1 MNMENSQPSE
11 QANPI
16 DSSTNKSGALHK
28 FIAIGP
34 QTEDI
39 LIESNL
45 LGKDSEVVYSV
56 DNVNQWDIESSHL
69 EADLVVIECTTIF
82 PETVQII
89 KEKTRAVGASMAI
102 VIYHYTQQAARGMMA
117 RARLITPLRAPIENE
132 DLKYVCE
139 ADLAM
144 ATIRNTPIE
153 MMEYDENDET
163 SQPSET
169 SQIPERK
176 YSDKTLTRL
185 SKISTSIDC
194 ECPHHM
200 AALLKTING
209 FEEYCKMCESRNEED
224 VILHSLLH
232 SKTAH
237 ARSIMENAL
246 TILVDVENIDLND
259 D

>member
-1 MNMENSQPSE
+1 MISN
-11 QANPI
+11 AH
-16 DSSTNKSGALHK
+16 HK
-28 FIAIGP
+28 FIVIGP
-34 QTEDI
+34 QTED
-39 LIESNL
+39 LLREAEL
-45 LGKDSEVVYSV
+45 LGNNAEIVYSV
-56 DNVNQWDIESSHL
+56 DNVNQWDIESNSI
-69 EADLVVIECTTIF
+69 EADLVVIECTTVF

-102 VIYHYTQQAARGMMA
+102 VIYHYTQQTARGMMA
-117 RARLITPLRAPIENE
+117 RARLITPLRAPIDTQ

-153 MMEYDENDET
+153 MIEYDENDET
-163 SQPSET
+163 TQPSET

-176 YSDKTLTRL
+176 YSDKTLNRL

-200 AALLKTING
+200 AALLKSLNA

-224 VILHSLLH
+224 VVLHSLLY

-246 TILVDVENIDLND
+246 TVLADVENIDLND
-259 D
+259 E

>member
-1 MNMENSQPSE
+1 MENPQPSE
-11 QANPI
+11 PDNPL
-16 DSSTNKSGALHK
+16 DNSNTNSGALHK
-28 FIAIGP
+28 FITIGP

-39 LIESNL
+39 LRESDL

-56 DNVNQWDIESSHL
+56 DNVNQWDIESTPM
-69 EADLVVIECTTIF
+69 EADLVVIECTTVF

-200 AALLKTING
+200 AGLLKALNG

-246 TILVDVENIDLND
+246 TVLADVENIDLND

>member
-1 MNMENSQPSE
+1 
-11 QANPI
+11 
-16 DSSTNKSGALHK
+16 
-28 FIAIGP
+28 
-34 QTEDI
+34 
-39 LIESNL
+39 
-45 LGKDSEVVYSV
+45 
-56 DNVNQWDIESSHL
+56 
-69 EADLVVIECTTIF
+69 
-82 PETVQII
+82 
-89 KEKTRAVGASMAI
+89 
-102 VIYHYTQQAARGMMA
+102 
-117 RARLITPLRAPIENE
+117 
-132 DLKYVCE
+132 
-139 ADLAM
+139 M

-153 MMEYDENDET
+153 MMEYDVNDET

>member
-1 MNMENSQPSE
+1 MENPQPSE
-11 QANPI
+11 PDNPL
-16 DSSTNKSGALHK
+16 DNSNTNSGALHK

-39 LIESNL
+39 LIESDL
-45 LGKDSEVVYSV
+45 LGKNSEVVYSV
-56 DNVNQWDIESSHL
+56 DNVNQWDIESTPL
-69 EADLVVIECTTIF
+69 EADLVVIECTTVF

-153 MMEYDENDET
+153 MMEYDENDEK

-176 YSDKTLTRL
+176 
-185 SKISTSIDC
+185 
-194 ECPHHM
+194 
-200 AALLKTING
+200 
-209 FEEYCKMCESRNEED
+209 
-224 VILHSLLH
+224 
-232 SKTAH
+232 
-237 ARSIMENAL
+237 
-246 TILVDVENIDLND
+246 
-259 D
+259 

>member
-1 MNMENSQPSE
+1 MGNSQASE
-11 QANPI
+11 
-16 DSSTNKSGALHK
+16 SGDLTSDPQSISNVLHK

-34 QTEDI
+34 QTED
-39 LIESNL
+39 LLRESDL
-45 LGKDSEVVYSV
+45 LGKNAEVVYSV
-56 DNVNQWDIESSHL
+56 DNVNQWDIESTPL
-69 EADLVVIECTTIF
+69 EADLVVIECTTVF

-117 RARLITPLRAPIENE
+117 RARLITPLRAPIEND

-153 MMEYDENDET
+153 MLEIDENEAI
-163 SQPSET
+163 SQPAEAT
-169 SQIPERK
+169 KIPERK
-176 YSDKTLTRL
+176 YSDKTLTKL

-200 AALLKTING
+200 AALLKTLNG

-246 TILVDVENIDLND
+246 TVLIDVENIDID
-259 D
+259 DE

>member
-1 MNMENSQPSE
+1 MGNSQTSE
-11 QANPI
+11 SI
-16 DSSTNKSGALHK
+16 DHNNDPKTSSNIVHK

-34 QTEDI
+34 QTED
-39 LIESNL
+39 LLRESNL
-45 LGKDSEVVYSV
+45 LGNKAEVVYSV
-56 DNVNQWDIESSHL
+56 DNVNQWDIESKEI
-69 EADLVVIECTTIF
+69 EADLVVIECTTVF

-117 RARLITPLRAPIENE
+117 RARLITPLRAPIEND

-139 ADLAM
+139 ADLAI

-153 MMEYDENDET
+153 MLELDEKDNT
-163 SQPSET
+163 TPSTEQT
-169 SQIPERK
+169 KIPERK
-176 YSDKTLTRL
+176 YSDRVLTKL

-200 AALLKTING
+200 AALLKTLNG

-246 TILVDVENIDLND
+246 TVLLDVENIDVDEGL
-259 D
+259 

>member
-1 MNMENSQPSE
+1 MENSQPSDQNDTSSSNNINS
-11 QANPI
+11 QAI
-16 DSSTNKSGALHK
+16 HK

-34 QTEDI
+34 QTVD
-39 LIESNL
+39 LLRESDL
-45 LGKDSEVVYSV
+45 LGKNSEVVYSV
-56 DNVNQWDIESSHL
+56 DSVNQWDIESTPL
-69 EADLVVIECTTIF
+69 EADLVVIECTTVF

-153 MMEYDENDET
+153 VMDYDESDEK
-163 SQPSET
+163 SQPQET

-176 YSDKTLTRL
+176 YSDKTLTKL

-200 AALLKTING
+200 ASLLKTLNG

-224 VILHSLLH
+224 VILHALLH

-246 TILVDVENIDLND
+246 TVLIDVENIDLNED
-259 D
+259 

>member
-1 MNMENSQPSE
+1 MGNSQTSE
-11 QANPI
+11 SI
-16 DSSTNKSGALHK
+16 DHDNDPQTSSNVVHK

-34 QTEDI
+34 QTED
-39 LIESNL
+39 LLRESNL
-45 LGKDSEVVYSV
+45 LGNKAEVVYSV
-56 DNVNQWDIESSHL
+56 NNVNQWDIESKEI
-69 EADLVVIECTTIF
+69 EADLVVIECTTVF

-117 RARLITPLRAPIENE
+117 RARLITPLRAPIEND

-139 ADLAM
+139 ADLAI

-153 MMEYDENDET
+153 MLELDEKDNTTASTEQT
-163 SQPSET
+163 K
-169 SQIPERK
+169 IPERK
-176 YSDKTLTRL
+176 YSDRVLTKL

-200 AALLKTING
+200 AALLKTLNG

-246 TILVDVENIDLND
+246 TVLLDVENIDVDEGL
-259 D
+259 